1 MAAINQRIPNFLG
14 GVSQQPDSIKF
25 TGQLRVCDNAVPDV
39 TFGLIKRPAAE
50 FIAKLTNAQSEGGMW
65 YQLQRDDDER
75 FVMQIISSTTASD
88 QQIRVW
94 TLQDI
99 TAATGFYNTVPKP
112 GGGNYGNGDVIPA
125 GTELTVKNNGSN
137 TWNSTYLQREMDGN
151 NIKAKLPYAI
161 CQIADTTVISN
172 PEEYV
177 ATTHDKPV
185 LDGSKSSTHTSGKSK
200 CFVTLD
206 TVSHNSEYVIYKA
219 TDGGTAT
226 APIPYTMYRVTQ
238 VTAQTMPP
246 DGNTTGEATSGL
258 NPAWATSGRSGQF
271 VWPHTLQ
278 GSSNSSINTDPYY
291 NGGTETNVISQYAGQ
306 KGFGDTGGGNAN
318 AALEGEEQAQGHLL
332 VNASTFIAKQ
342 VQKFDGDGTEAKDFI
357 GYQAIYKTKYY
368 GTIALKDGGRFLTDT
383 TNDALHKFNDN
394 GTRHSSDELTVN
406 VLGKEWRIRIEAMKP
421 FKTYDP
427 VAYKHNN
434 SNNDADYAYYRTPET
449 ANDGTLSKLE
459 ILTGLRNKILGTT
472 DGTTASGSGK
482 DVDPLQL
489 GTSRKCEVIG
499 DGLYIEG
506 NNCGDIAF
514 TGAGMGTGMTVF
526 STIVED
532 VSKLPNQC
540 KHTYLVKV
548 ANSEETDADD
558 YYLMFEGQSARGSGS
573 WMEVPRPHNLTGKT
587 EVRVING
594 SNTTCAVEQYGLN
607 PDTMPHALNLDRPSG
622 TFNFKPIPLGGHDL
636 QGNVTYT
643 YKGAVS
649 SGVNDNLPPSNNP
662 GKPLEWK
669 IRECGD
675 MTTNGSPSFVGQ
687 PIQQIFFYRN
697 RLCFGSWSKLVM
709 SQPNDFFNFYRVS
722 SLSASD
728 ADPIDISLNDNKPSF
743 INHALVKQKGV
754 LLFADEAQ
762 FLLFADADIL
772 SGKTV
777 RIKKIADVPCD
788 KRVGPVDMG
797 TSVMWTSTYGAYAR
811 AYETKILDGDTA
823 PAIVEQTRVVPE
835 YLPKDITNVS
845 VEPGAGLVAYGK
857 NADHRLWFYKYFD
870 VGDRREQTAWFT
882 WHQTGSTKHFFFDN
896 NKLYTVTL
904 NAGELKLCKHEFITE
919 TTTER
924 SYTVGDEPTV
934 WPGVMNTSRRFEACL
949 DQMVIWN
956 TTGPGSSSHT
966 TDGMAMSYSATTGKT
981 AVTMPYTVSK
991 DKEVLGVILSGFN
1004 AGVVL
1009 TPDTLSSNSTTIYFN
1024 EDITSF
1030 RVAIGYKYT
1039 TTVEFPNFYYSLNPG
1054 QPGAYDL
1061 DGDLRISGINFE
1073 LGLSGP
1079 MEFNLYST
1087 LKDWDHTSSSNVSDY
1102 TSTPDIADYTQYES
1116 GILLDSGRMNIVP
1129 SEFTKSVRVPIQRKN
1144 DKYTLKLKV
1153 PDPFS
1158 IALISASW
1166 DGRYNTRRH
1175 VRR

>member
-25 TGQLRVCDNAVPDV
+25 PGQLRVCDNAVPDV

-112 GGGNYGNGDVIPA
+112 GGGNYGNGEVIPA
-125 GTELTVKNNGSN
+125 GTELTVKNNGSS
-137 TWNSTYLQREMDGN
+137 TWSSSYLRRAMDGN
-151 NIKAKLPYAI
+151 NIKNKGSYAI
-161 CQIADTTVISN
+161 CQIADTTVIAN
-172 PEEYV
+172 PEKYV

-185 LDGSKSSTHTSGKSK
+185 LDGSKSSTYTSGKSK

-219 TDGGTAT
+219 TASGNAT

-246 DGNTTGEATSGL
+246 DGNSEGPATSGL

-271 VWPHTLQ
+271 VWPYTIE
-278 GSSNSSINTDPYY
+278 STNNRDTNDDPY
-291 NGGTETNVISQYAGQ
+291 NGTESNTQTQFAGQ

-342 VQKFDGDGTEAKDFI
+342 VQQFDGDGTEAKDFI
-357 GYQAIYKTKYY
+357 GYKAYYKTKYY
-368 GTIALKDGGRFLTDT
+368 GTIVLKDGGRFLTDT
-383 TNDALHKFNDN
+383 TNDALHKFNDD

-406 VLGKEWRIRIEAMKP
+406 VVGKEWRIRIEAMKP

-427 VAYKHNN
+427 AAYKHNTG
-434 SNNDADYAYYRTPET
+434 NDADYAYYRTPET
-449 ANDGTLSKLE
+449 ASEGTLSKLE

-472 DGTTASGSGK
+472 DGSTASGSGK

-514 TGAGMGTGMTVF
+514 TGAGMGTGMSVF

-573 WMEVPRPHNLTGKT
+573 WMEVARPHNLTGKT

-607 PDTMPHALNLDRPSG
+607 PDTMPHALSLDRPSG
-622 TFNFKPIPLGGHDL
+622 TFDFKTIPLGGHDL
-636 QGNVTYT
+636 QGNITYT

-649 SGVNDNLPPSNNP
+649 SGVNDNLPPSNDP

-728 ADPIDISLNDNKPSF
+728 ADPIDISLNDNKPSS

-811 AYETKILDGDTA
+811 AYETKILDGDAA

-835 YLPKDITNVS
+835 YLPKDVTNVS
-845 VEPGAGLVAYGK
+845 VEAGAGLIAYGK
-857 NADHRLWFYKYFD
+857 NGDSRLWFYKYFD

-882 WHQTGSTKHFFFDN
+882 WHQTGSTEHFFFDN

-904 NAGELKLCKHEFITE
+904 GANNELNLCKHEFITE
-919 TTTER
+919 TDSSR
-924 SYTVGDEPTV
+924 AYTIGDEPTV
-934 WPGVMNTSRRFEACL
+934 WPGVMKTSRRFEACL

-956 TTGPGSSSHT
+956 TTGPGSSPLT
-966 TDGMAMSYSATTGKT
+966 TDGMAMNYNATTGKT
-981 AVTMPYTVSK
+981 AVTMPYTVDK
-991 DKEVLGVILSGFN
+991 DKEVLGVILSGLN
-1004 AGVVL
+1004 SGVVL

-1116 GILLDSGRMNIVP
+1116 GILLDSGRMNVVP
-1129 SEFTKSVRVPIQRKN
+1129 SEFNKSVRVPIQRKN
-1144 DKYTLKLKV
+1144 NKYTLKLKV